1 MKTRKLNETA
11 RELSIRSANISNEIR
26 IMSNRKDGVISATY
40 TEWDKIITAYNLPY
54 RIETLSNFI
63 DDGVLFKVSEK
74 RNANNRLY
82 NLYSFKNTPLHF
94 AYFEKIHSNRR
105 QKARKNY
112 NNKNDMK
119 KEKPRTFSI
128 ANHGVSITSF
138 NNEKELK
145 DFTDSELVTELRD
158 RGYIVTAEKVTVTK
172 L

>member
-1 MKTRKLNETA
+1 MKTKKLNETA

-26 IMSNRKDGVISATY
+26 LMANRKDGIISATY
-40 TEWDKIITAYNLPY
+40 TEWDKIITAYKLPY
-54 RIETLSNFI
+54 RVETLRRFI

-94 AYFEKIHSNRR
+94 SYFERIHNDRR
-105 QKARKNY
+105 EKASKNY
-112 NNKNDMK
+112 NNKKDMK
-119 KEKPRTFSI
+119 KERTRTFSI
-128 ANHGVSITSF
+128 ANHGVSITSLD
-138 NNEKELK
+138 EKELK

-158 RGYIVTAEKVTVTK
+158 RGYTVTAEKVTVTK